1 MGKQPISVALALP
14 DQKEGDQQLT
24 PLLKRANAIVIQTD
38 ADYTAAGVGM
48 QKADAFLNSPI
59 VAAFK
64 KHAADAGAVHKQAV
78 ALRDHFVKGAQEVK
92 RILGEKR
99 VAYDQKKTREAEAKR
114 IREGEK
120 LRLQAIEEAKEVA
133 KTIRREDPQAAKA
146 IVEQAK
152 AAPAPS
158 LPSRPAVPKE
168 AGFVTTTT
176 YGFEIEDPEKVPM
189 KYFSIDESLIRTDVN
204 NFGLDANIPGV
215 RVWPIVKQHTRGAA

>member
-1 MGKQPISVALALP
+1 MGKQISNALVVP
-14 DQKEGDQQLT
+14 DHTEAERQLK
-24 PLLKRANAIVIQTD
+24 PLVKRAREFVIRTD
-38 ADYTAAGVGM
+38 DDYAQAGVGM
-48 QKADAFLNSPI
+48 QKADVFLKSPI

-64 KHAADAGAVHKQAV
+64 KHAADAASLHSQAV
-78 ALRDHFVKGAQEVK
+78 AFRDYFLKGAQEVK
-92 RILGEKR
+92 KILGEKR
-99 VAYDQKKTREAEAKR
+99 VTYDQKKTREAEAKR
-114 IREGEK
+114 IQEAEK

-133 KTIRREDPQAAKA
+133 KAIRREDPQAAKA